1 MADLRIN
8 QPPHV
13 LALERREKQLQAD
26 LQALLDAQSEGLIA
40 GLSGG
45 AEDNASSDGFVAS
58 TPSTMSVR
66 EERGPVPFIKSEKRK
81 LGLRAARR
89 GILIAIR
96 ELADVKRDEGL
107 AIGESM
113 ARDED
118 VLRQIDNWLKK
129 RAGLEMEIRHIDGAE
144 EGRRLVRLRA
154 QGSSLQVGRFGNP
167 SAANDMLIHF
177 RQRLRSWRIAF
188 PNFELSTA
196 KSSSKF
202 HVRRIASKRTD
213 HPTRHRWL

>member
-1 MADLRIN
+1 MADLRISH
-8 QPPHV
+8 PPHV

-45 AEDNASSDGFVAS
+45 AEDNASSDGFAAS

-66 EERGPVPFIKSEKRK
+66 DDRGPLPSIKSGKRK

-89 GILIAIR
+89 GILLAIR

-113 ARDED
+113 ARDAD
-118 VLRQIDNWLKK
+118 FLRQIDDWLKK

-154 QGSSLQVGRFGNP
+154 QGSSLQVGGVQNSP
-167 SAANDMLIHF
+167 AASAMLIHF
-177 RQRLRSWRIAF
+177 RQRLRSSRVGF
-188 PNFELSTA
+188 PSFELSTA
-196 KSSSKF
+196 KSPSKF

-213 HPTRHRWL
+213 HPTRHLWP